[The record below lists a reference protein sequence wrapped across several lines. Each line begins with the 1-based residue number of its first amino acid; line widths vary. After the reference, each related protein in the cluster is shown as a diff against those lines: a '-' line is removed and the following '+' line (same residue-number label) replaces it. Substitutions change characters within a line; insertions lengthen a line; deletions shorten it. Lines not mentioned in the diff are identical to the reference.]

1 MKPGWT
7 YLGLL
12 LALLI
17 VFCGCQSMYYG
28 AMEKIGVHKREIMV
42 DRVKQARDAQK
53 DAKQQFIKALEQFRS
68 VVAYGGGD
76 LQSMY
81 DKLRST
87 LDKSEDRAA
96 KVHERIQAVEDV
108 SEALFKEWRSELKL
122 YSSASLRRDSE
133 QKMVQTRGKY
143 EKLIGA
149 MKKAESGLE
158 PVLVPMRDQVL
169 YLKHNLNAKAIGS
182 LSDELHNVQ
191 TNVTSLI
198 RDMENAIAEAD
209 RFIATLRE

>member
-7 YLGLL
+7 DLGLL
-12 LALLI
+12 LALLM

-28 AMEKIGVHKREIMV
+28 AMDKIGVHKREIMV
-42 DRVKQARDAQK
+42 DRVEQARDAQK
-53 DAKQQFIKALEQFRS
+53 DAKQQFINALEQFRS
-68 VVAYGGGD
+68 VVAYEGGD
-76 LQSMY
+76 LQSIY

-87 LDKSEDRAA
+87 LNKSEDRAA

-108 SEALFKEWRSELKL
+108 SEALFKEWRSELKQ

-182 LSDELHNVQ
+182 LSDELKSVQ